1 MSKICKKGYMEMTKK
16 IFLET
21 LKSVLGRSIYHY
33 WNTSYQISKL
43 CFCSFQQ
50 LEWNTKPQNQ
60 KKRNKEKKIS
70 KYQQWF
76 HCLSVCI
83 TIPYKFI
90 WILALLL
97 LQYGNFSYKC
107 CISCRDAYWMGV
119 VLLGV
124 SLTSMR
130 VIKGATKV
138 LHLLEEIR

>member
-1 MSKICKKGYMEMTKK
+1 MPKICKKRVHRNDKK
-16 IFLET
+16 IFPWDFKKCPGSLHLPLLKYIISNFKT
-21 LKSVLGRSIYHY
+21 LFLFFSTIRMKHK
-33 WNTSYQISKL
+33 TS
-43 CFCSFQQ
+43 
-50 LEWNTKPQNQ
+50 KP

-90 WILALLL
+90 WILALQL

-107 CISCRDAYWMGV
+107 CISCCDAYWMGV